1 MSDSGTPDD
10 RPEPGDDEAALLRF
24 LAQFG
29 IEPGPD
35 GRLEIEQLM
44 GRMQGM
50 MSAFTSQM
58 ASFGKSDS
66 ESGMNWGF
74 TKDVVR
80 RITASAGPDPA
91 PTPAEI
97 ARIRDAVGL
106 ADLWLDEEISFPRL
120 ASSATAWSR
129 AAWIDN
135 TYPTWQQLVRPVVT
149 SLSAALRGLMDGP
162 GEMRAA
168 EPMLRM
174 ALAGMFAAQVGQS
187 LGSLASTVVSA
198 GDIGLP
204 LTEEP
209 RVALLPTNVEAFSEG
224 LAAEPSDILL
234 FLAIREAARQRLF
247 GAVGWLGPQ
256 LLALVE
262 HYARDITIDPEA
274 LEQAIESQLNSAMT
288 AGELEDAGNALA
300 GSLFAPQRTDEQFEV
315 LARLENLL
323 ALVEGWVDEVVA
335 QVAGQR
341 MPSAAGLIETLRR
354 RRATGGP
361 AESALKSLVGL
372 ELRPRRTRDAANLW
386 AATRSARGSEAR
398 DATWAHPDLLPTA
411 ADLADPLGFAA
422 EGHRPAGP
430 DELDVELARLLD
442 EEGSSGS

>member
-1 MSDSGTPDD
+1 MTDSGSPEDREEPDG
-10 RPEPGDDEAALLRF
+10 EEQALLQF

-29 IEPGPD
+29 IQPGPD
-35 GRLEIEQLM
+35 GRLDVEQLL

-50 MSAFTSQM
+50 MSAFTTQM
-58 ASFGKSDS
+58 ASFGKSDAD
-66 ESGMNWGF
+66 SGMNWGF

-80 RITASAGPDPA
+80 RLTAATGPDPA
-91 PTPAEI
+91 PSPAQL
-97 ARIRDAVGL
+97 AGVRDATGL
-106 ADLWLDEEISFPRL
+106 ADLWLDEEINFPRL
-120 ASSATAWSR
+120 NATATAWSR
-129 AAWIDN
+129 AEWVDH

-149 SLSAALRGLMDGP
+149 RLSAALQSLMEGP
-162 GEMRAA
+162 GEVRAA

-174 ALAGMFAAQVGQS
+174 ALSGMFAAQVGQS
-187 LGSLASTVVSA
+187 LGSLAGSVVSA

-204 LTEEP
+204 LTEQP
-209 RVALLPTNVEAFSEG
+209 RVALLPTNIDAFADG
-224 LAAEPSDILL
+224 LSADQADVLL
-234 FLAIREAARQRLF
+234 FLAVREAARQRLF

-262 HYARDITIDPEA
+262 HYARDITIDPDA
-274 LEQAIESQLNSAMT
+274 LERAIESQLNSAMT
-288 AGELEDAGNALA
+288 ADELENAGNALA
-300 GSLFAPQRTDEQFEV
+300 GSLFAPQQTDEQREV
-315 LARLENLL
+315 LARLETLL

-335 QVAGQR
+335 QVAGRR
-341 MPSAAGLIETLRR
+341 MPAADGLTETLRR

-386 AATRSARGSEAR
+386 AATRAARGAEAR

-422 EGHRPAGP
+422 EGHRAAGP
-430 DELDVELARLLD
+430 DELDAEIARLLD
-442 EEGSSGS
+442 EEGPTGN

>member
-1 MSDSGTPDD
+1 MTDSGNPGEH
-10 RPEPGDDEAALLRF
+10 PEPGDEEAALLRF

-35 GRLEIEQLM
+35 GRLEIEQLL

-50 MSAFTSQM
+50 MGAFTSQM
-58 ASFGKSDS
+58 ASFGKSD

-80 RITASAGPDPA
+80 RISSASGPDPA
-91 PTPAEI
+91 PTATEL

-106 ADLWLDEEISFPRL
+106 ADLWLDEEIGFSRI
-120 ASSATAWSR
+120 AAAATAWSR
-129 AAWIDN
+129 AEWIDA
-135 TYPTWQQLVRPVVT
+135 TYPTWQQLVRPVV
-149 SLSAALRGLMDGP
+149 SQLSVALRGLMDGP
-162 GEMRAA
+162 SEMRAA
-168 EPMLRM
+168 EPMMRM

-187 LGSLASTVVSA
+187 LGSLAGTVISA

-204 LTEEP
+204 LTGQP
-209 RVALLPTNVEAFSEG
+209 QVALLPTNIEGFADG
-224 LAAEPSDILL
+224 LAADRADVLL
-234 FLAIREAARQRLF
+234 FLAVREAARQRLF

-274 LEQAIESQLNSAMT
+274 LERAIESQLSTAMT
-288 AGELEDAGNALA
+288 AGELEEAGNALA
-300 GSLFAPQRTDEQFEV
+300 GSLFAPQRTDEQVEV
-315 LARLENLL
+315 LARLETLL

-341 MPSAAGLIETLRR
+341 MPAAAGLTETFRR
-354 RRATGGP
+354 RRASGGP
-361 AESALKSLVGL
+361 AEAALKSLVGL
-372 ELRPRRTRDAANLW
+372 EMRPRRTRDAANLW
-386 AATRSARGSEAR
+386 AATRVARGAEAR
-398 DATWAHPDLLPTA
+398 DATWAHPDLLPSA

-422 EGHRPAGP
+422 EGHRTSGP
-430 DELDVELARLLD
+430 DDLDVELAKLLD
-442 EEGSSGS
+442 EEGSGTP